1 MDGIEAVMKS
11 FDEFQRPGYTPLLC
25 LPQDPILQIEGFSNL
40 FFASSS
46 DLRADR
52 EAFGTPKEREK
63 YVLSNKIWTFFLRPL
78 WGGQKAKKE
87 QF

>member
-1 MDGIEAVMKS
+1 MH
-11 FDEFQRPGYTPLLC
+11 PLL
-25 LPQDPILQIEGFSNL
+25 IFFVYKKKTSSFSSN
-40 FFASSS
+40 SE
-46 DLRADR
+46 LRTDR

>member
-1 MDGIEAVMKS
+1 MSS
-11 FDEFQRPGYTPLLC
+11 FS
-25 LPQDPILQIEGFSNL
+25 SN
-40 FFASSS
+40 SE
-46 DLRADR
+46 LRTDR